1 MTNQK
6 QINGVQQINIEEVTK
21 RDLKFLSS
29 IKHRMKQISGF
40 GELNLKLTIKNN
52 YISNVK
58 YVTIE
63 DNDNLG

>member
-29 IKHRMKQISGF
+29 IKNRIKKISGF